1 MINSREEEREKR
13 EKKKPFGKK
22 RSQLMRFRQSNL
34 SLFIL
39 FYLNAVARQKYRNKC
54 FFPTPLF
61 LPCVTRLATE
71 LIVRYALRYAGG
83 VHPKK
88 RRCWLFFWRAT
99 KYIYIWLYF
108 KSHGEKAYSNI
119 SQSIFNRWIIDYLIS
134 HGGGSSSI
142 THGM

>member
-13 EKKKPFGKK
+13 KRKNPLAKR

-71 LIVRYALRYAGG
+71 LIGRYARRYDGG

-99 KYIYIWLYF
+99 KYIYISGFIL
-108 KSHGEKAYSNI
+108 SHMARRHIPILVN
-119 SQSIFNRWIIDYLIS
+119 QYLTD
-134 HGGGSSSI
+134 G
-142 THGM
+142 